1 MIRIFVTNGLYNISI
16 YRIMIKIKE
25 GFKGQRLVSLPEEV
39 LEGYRRDDLIRNLY
53 VRKIGFFP
61 HVKYH
66 YVNKPSGVDYCLLLY
81 CTDGK
86 GWYEIQGKRYE
97 LESNKYIILPSGV
110 PYSFGAD
117 QDTPWSIY
125 WVHFMGDM
133 ASRFLS
139 GHNAPI
145 DLGPNDGSRIGERIR
160 MFEDLYQSFSNG
172 YIKDYMVYTSMCLYH
187 FLASFRWPDMFSH
200 RADSPG
206 SDEQSLSEK
215 AIVYMQEC
223 VHKNLSLSMLA
234 RYFNY
239 SPSHFSVLFQKLT
252 GVSPINY
259 FIKLKM
265 QKACEYLELSDM
277 KVIEIASLLGFTD
290 PAYFTRIFTKIM
302 GMSPVSYRRQ
312 ERQT

>member
-1 MIRIFVTNGLYNISI
+1 
-16 YRIMIKIKE
+16 MIKIKE
-25 GFKGQRLVSLPEEV
+25 GFKGQRLISLPEEV
-39 LEGYRRDDLIRNLY
+39 LDGYRRDELIRNLY

-66 YVNKPSGVDYCLLLY
+66 YVNKPAGVDYCLLIY

-86 GWYEIQGKRYE
+86 GWCEINGRRHQ
-97 LESNKYIILPSGV
+97 LESNQYIILPAGE

-117 QDTPWSIY
+117 QDDPWSIY

-133 ASRFLS
+133 ASRFLLQPTAAVS
-139 GHNAPI
+139 
-145 DLGPNDGSRIGERIR
+145 LGSHDGSRIGERIR
-160 MFEDLYQSFSNG
+160 MFEDLYRSFSNG

-187 FLASFRWPDMFSH
+187 FLASFRWPEIFGFKTTRHGD
-200 RADSPG
+200 
-206 SDEQSLSEK
+206 DEQSLSEK
-215 AIVYMQEC
+215 AIFYMQESL
-223 VHKNLSLSMLA
+223 HKNLTLSQLA
-234 RYFNY
+234 SHFNY

-277 KVIEIASLLGFTD
+277 KVVEIASLLGFTD
-290 PAYFTRIFTKIM
+290 PAYFTRIFTKTM
-302 GMSPVSYRRQ
+302 GMSPMSYRRL
-312 ERQT
+312 ERQA